1 MGFLFKIAAVSQN
14 ILLGNSQTCFPAWD
28 FWTWEKLKPFYNAG
42 GIAWDAEQPGNRT
55 PECSARRGKKDCGA
69 GFRSKG
75 PGVQK
80 RGVGGAATAAESAS
94 AMPSERSE

>member
-75 PGVQK
+75 PG
-80 RGVGGAATAAESAS
+80 A
-94 AMPSERSE
+94 

>member
-42 GIAWDAEQPGNRT
+42 GIAWDAEQPGNRA
-55 PECSARRGKKDCGA
+55 PECTSAEWVERRQLRKVPRLCRA
-69 GFRSKG
+69 NEVS
-75 PGVQK
+75 
-80 RGVGGAATAAESAS
+80 SAPLS
-94 AMPSERSE
+94 C